1 MKYMTIKTGDIP
13 GTVVTQAAA
22 YAEVGGGYYPITAM
36 QATEN
41 YGFVPILDI
50 PQMSDYQCQKRC
62 LESRLAHPEH
72 YAKFEDMDAHV
83 ARLRKW
89 LAEHEGA
96 EMEDVKAD

>member
-1 MKYMTIKTGDIP
+1 MNYVNVKEGDIP
-13 GTVVTQAAA
+13 GTVIRDGGLYQELGGRYFRVIGLQPTQHH
-22 YAEVGGGYYPITAM
+22 GLG
-36 QATEN
+36 
-41 YGFVPILDI
+41 PILDV
-50 PQMSDYQCQKRC
+50 PQMSDYQWQKRC

-72 YAKFEDMDAHV
+72 YAKFEDVDAHV